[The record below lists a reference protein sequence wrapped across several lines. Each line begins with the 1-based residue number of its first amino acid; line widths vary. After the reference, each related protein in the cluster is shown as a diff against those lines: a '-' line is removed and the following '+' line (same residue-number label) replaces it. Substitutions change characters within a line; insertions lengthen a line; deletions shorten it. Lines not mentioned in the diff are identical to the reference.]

1 MKIDVDYRLANN
13 SGNITSFK
21 DDEILHLPA
30 IGESIELNQCDL
42 SASSKSRVSGDRSNF
57 QTARPISL
65 NWKTRGTHNDFE
77 VEFIAR

>member
-42 SASSKSRVSGDRSNF
+42 SGLFKVKGVRGPFKLPNR
-57 QTARPISL
+57 QTYI
-65 NWKTRGTHNDFE
+65 
-77 VEFIAR
+77 VELENERHT